1 MSSKQARRNAQEQAN
16 GLPRDTLRTLSDT
29 GENVLDFK
37 HSNFSQEHSAI
48 SSTSKAQSLAQQ
60 HAGSTLPVDIRVE
73 TMVATLAVCL
83 GIVIGSEKLHP
94 IRWQVWAGKIERVG
108 KAGFLDG
115 NGQVDR
121 DFRGSPFRM
130 LEYRPSFLDI
140 RRQRL
145 AFAKWVKARD
155 TL

>member
-1 MSSKQARRNAQEQAN
+1 MSSKQARRNAREQAN

-37 HSNFSQEHSAI
+37 HTQEHSAI